1 MKIVLANWGSRGEV
15 EPFAVLAREL
25 VRRGH
30 DVYLVVAPD
39 MVSFAESAGPKAVA
53 YGPTVQAVIEPHQEY
68 FALLFSKP
76 WRVRDLARLV
86 RKFADP
92 IDQGRGE
99 ACNTLMATSDGADLL
114 VTGMNYEGIA
124 ANVAEYRNIALATLQ
139 HFPLR
144 VNGHLL
150 PVLPASLGR
159 AAMRVS
165 EWLAWRGHRV
175 DDDAQRSEL
184 GLPKSTGHWTRRIA
198 ERGAMEIQAYDAVC
212 FPGLADEWANWN
224 AQSPPLRPF
233 VGALTLEMPAGDDE
247 DVKSWIA
254 EGTPP
259 IFFGF
264 GSMPMESAGDTIVMI
279 ARACAQLGERALIGA
294 GVADFSSVPKFE
306 HVKVVG
312 TINYAEVFPTC
323 RAIVHHGGSGTTN
336 AGLRSGRPTMIL
348 WRLPD
353 QAIWA
358 RRLKRLKVGTGRRFL
373 ATTEEKLVKD
383 LGKILAPEYRTQA
396 GKLAARMSKPSGSA
410 SAAAD
415 LIEKLGR
422 NNVEPD
428 TQPRTPPDSAA
439 AR

>member
-15 EPFAVLAREL
+15 EPFAVLGREL

-30 DVYLVVAPD
+30 DVRLVVAPD
-39 MVSFAESAGPKAVA
+39 MVSFAQSAGTEAVA

-76 WRVRDLARLV
+76 WRVKDLSRLV
-86 RKFADP
+86 REFADP
-92 IDQGRGE
+92 IDQCRKAAAE
-99 ACNTLMATSDGADLL
+99 TLTLTAENADLL

-124 ANVAEYRNIALATLQ
+124 ANVAEHGDIPLATLQ

-144 VNGHLL
+144 VNGRLL
-150 PVLPASLGR
+150 PFLPAPLGR
-159 AAMRVS
+159 AVMKVS

-175 DDDAQRSEL
+175 NDDAQRTDL

-224 AQSPPLRPF
+224 RQSPPLRPF
-233 VGALTLEMPAGDDE
+233 VGALTLEMPADDDQ
-247 DVKSWIA
+247 DVTSWIA

-264 GSMPMESAGDTIVMI
+264 GSMPMESAAETIAMI
-279 ARACAQLGERALIGA
+279 AGACAQLGERALIGA
-294 GVADFSSVPKFE
+294 GVADFSCVPRFE

-353 QAIWA
+353 QAFWA
-358 RRLKRLKVGTGRRFL
+358 ARLKRLKVGTGRRFL
-373 ATTEEKLVKD
+373 ATTEKTLVAD
-383 LGKILAPEYRTQA
+383 LRTILAPAYLTRAQQ
-396 GKLAARMSKPSGSA
+396 LAAKMTKPAGSVT
-410 SAAAD
+410 AAAD
-415 LIEKLGR
+415 LVETFARIHSKGRSETRKGLG
-422 NNVEPD
+422 P
-428 TQPRTPPDSAA
+428 Q
-439 AR
+439 